1 MVSEHGVEDHDHA
14 TLVQRERDPDHR
26 GEAAQGGP
34 QEGGEGR
41 QSQPGLT
48 TLRRRVLAL
57 GIALVAGAC
66 SSGNRTVDRS
76 IPTSLTTTTTDR
88 STTTSTTST
97 STTLAAAGTTTGPGS
112 TATTPTTVVTTT
124 PAPVATEITVRGT
137 VAGVF
142 ASARVIQL
150 IPPMNGI
157 ASVAL
162 SADTELVRAGGGR
175 AALNDV
181 MPGATIEAIGLTSA
195 PGTLVA
201 RRITVL

>member
-1 MVSEHGVEDHDHA
+1 M
-14 TLVQRERDPDHR
+14 
-26 GEAAQGGP
+26 
-34 QEGGEGR
+34 
-41 QSQPGLT
+41 
-48 TLRRRVLAL
+48 
-57 GIALVAGAC
+57 
-66 SSGNRTVDRS
+66 
-76 IPTSLTTTTTDR
+76 
-88 STTTSTTST
+88 
-97 STTLAAAGTTTGPGS
+97 
-112 TATTPTTVVTTT
+112 
-124 PAPVATEITVRGT
+124 RGT

-150 IPPMNGI
+150 IPPVNGI

-175 AALNDV
+175 AALSDV